1 MALTRTI
8 RRIGGSLV
16 VTIPPEIA
24 QEAGLEEGTA
34 VTLRSRSGRIEV
46 ERSDRAEQL
55 KAEAARL
62 AANPEYLAEVRAIQ
76 KEMEDIRAW

>member
-1 MALTRTI
+1 M
-8 RRIGGSLV
+8 

-24 QEAGLEEGTA
+24 QEMGLEEGTA
-34 VTLRSRSGRIEV
+34 VMLRSRSGRIEV

-55 KAEAARL
+55 RAEAARL